1 MNTPAEKI
9 LVVDDEKSFTDLMR
23 MNLIDEG
30 YVVEVEN
37 DSSKAIEKAHEFEPD
52 LILLDIVMPGPDG
65 SDVLRQIRSEEKM
78 SSTPVV
84 LISALVSNEEAK
96 GDAGIHTPDGLVMA
110 KPVRFDKLL
119 ECIRGLLAPA
129 H

>member
-30 YVVEVEN
+30 YVVEAEN